1 MFPRGAGTFIN
12 KDRGAETGWR
22 QPRHVSCL
30 LVLPDMLTP
39 APTAAQARHTVGAQ
53 DPGPGDSGVYT
64 VSCIAA
70 FHHVKL
76 TRKTL
81 LVQWLRAAQ
90 SSLQTWALGPLLGFP
105 GLREVGPQSQPP
117 CLASAPPPS
126 APTPDSACHPG

>member
-76 TRKTL
+76 TQKTAGAMVEGCSVL
-81 LVQWLRAAQ
+81 TADLGLGTSTGLSRFEGGGGPIPA
-90 SSLQTWALGPLLGFP
+90 SLP
-105 GLREVGPQSQPP
+105 GIHT
-117 CLASAPPPS
+117 
-126 APTPDSACHPG
+126 TPISPHP